1 MTHTTLSIRATL
13 GRATDGTD
21 GGFDM
26 AYVLIDQ
33 DKFRQ
38 PAWLSPGR
46 EVRTEVVSRA
56 LASGLRLAG
65 LSVNSF
71 QDAPGCRASYRHD
84 VFTIASIPLGGAL
97 VDPMRLDA
105 PEGWEAAAR
114 KAGKIAVFVGDD
126 IVHLPHREDGAPF
139 SFLTPAAARGALALG
154 AVPFVS

>member
-1 MTHTTLSIRATL
+1 MTHTTLPIRATL

-26 AYVLIDQ
+26 AYVLMDQ
-33 DKFRQ
+33 ECSQ

-46 EVRTEVVSRA
+46 EARTEVVSRA

-65 LSVNSF
+65 LSTNAL
-71 QDAPGCRASYRHD
+71 QEAPGCRASYRRG

-97 VDPMRLDA
+97 VDPMRLEA

-126 IVHLPHREDGAPF
+126 IVHLEHRDAGGPF
-139 SFLTPAAARGALALG
+139 SFLTPAATRGALAVG
-154 AVPFVS
+154 AVPFA